1 MPYVQQLSSI
11 VEIFDWWLGVK
22 FLCPGLGFSS
32 SVMLVVLYVVCLPF
46 YFLYHTILPC
56 LCSVVCVLENLLSL
70 LHFNYCLV

>member
-32 SVMLVVLYVVCLPF
+32 SVILVVLYAVCL
-46 YFLYHTILPC
+46 
-56 LCSVVCVLENLLSL
+56 SSL
-70 LHFNYCLV
+70 LFPLPYDIAMLV